1 MVAFGQ
7 KENDMKRIID
17 GASYDTDKAEKLG
30 DDAYSYRGDFYFWSE
45 GLYRSKSGRYFLYGE
60 GGPMSRYSVSTG
72 QNQWAGG
79 EKIIPLD
86 RKTAVAWSEEHL
98 SGEEY
103 AAIWGEPD
111 EGWENI
117 NIRLSTATLNKLRAS
132 AEENKTTMTAIIT
145 KWIVDM

>member
-1 MVAFGQ
+1 
-7 KENDMKRIID
+7 MKRIID

-30 DDAYSYRGDFYFWSE
+30 EDSYSNRRDFNFWE
-45 GLYRSKSGRYFLYGE
+45 EALYRSRSGRYFLHGE
-60 GGPMSRYSVSTG
+60 GGPMSRYSVTTG
-72 QNQWAGG
+72 QNEWSGG

-86 RKTAVAWSEEHL
+86 RKTAMAWAEEHL
-98 SGEEY
+98 TVQQYTSIFGDPE
-103 AAIWGEPD
+103 

-117 NIRLSTATLNKLRAS
+117 NIRLSTATLSKLRAS